1 MQVVPIREG
10 KTPKEMLSSASPKGQ
25 ITIPVAIRRLLG
37 VKPKDTV
44 AFAIK
49 DGQVTISPARFSLES
64 AFGSLEPPHGGE
76 DFEQLI
82 TDAKEDKATR
92 AVEHVQQGGAVLTS
106 ALSILFP
113 VFLHNLTY
121 NSQSALALTS
131 WTLSGKLGRFL
142 DSWPPTH
149 MKVSP

>member
-1 MQVVPIREG
+1 MKVVPVEDG
-10 KTPKEMLSSASPKGQ
+10 KTTKEMLSSVSPKGQ

-64 AFGSLEPPHGGE
+64 AFGSLEPPHGVE

-82 TDAKEDKATR
+82 ADAKEER
-92 AVEHVQQGGAVLTS
+92 AAETAKYIGEV
-106 ALSILFP
+106 
-113 VFLHNLTY
+113 
-121 NSQSALALTS
+121 
-131 WTLSGKLGRFL
+131 
-142 DSWPPTH
+142 
-149 MKVSP
+149 